1 MNGSPVPRRA
11 LIVSADIGAGH
22 NSAGRALE
30 EAMARAWPGCQVR
43 WLDTLSAIGPG
54 FGPLARA
61 FYVSQIRH
69 TPRMYEFFFS
79 AMGRHRWYLE
89 AVRRGLG
96 AWFGRRMGPRI
107 RALDPDVIVSTYPLG
122 SAGLS
127 WLRRHGQL
135 AVPAG
140 AWVPAFYPHPSWLYR
155 DLDITFV
162 MHPAAATAAARAE
175 PGLRVA
181 VGALPVR
188 DAFARQERAVAR
200 ARLGLEVGR
209 FTVAL
214 CPGSLGFGGMDR
226 AAQALLDAGEN
237 VQVLM
242 ACGKN
247 ERLRRE
253 LAGRNWPPGRLRI
266 LGWTQDMP
274 GLMAASDVVVGN
286 AGGATGLEALASGRP
301 VIMFEP
307 IAGHGR
313 ANAELMADSGLAL
326 LAWSPAELRRIVRRL
341 ARDRR
346 AAAELCDRA
355 LARATSRRREED
367 LADLAALAV
376 GDQAAVPAPGG
387 ERARRCPR

>member
-1 MNGSPVPRRA
+1 MVTSMRSTTENSSPVPRRA

-30 EAMARAWPGCQVR
+30 EAMGRAWPGCQVR
-43 WLDTLSAIGPG
+43 WLDTLAAAGPG

-61 FYVSQIRH
+61 FYVSQVRH

-89 AVRRGLG
+89 SVRRGSG
-96 AWFGRRMGPRI
+96 AWFGRRMEPRI

-127 WLRRHGQL
+127 WLRRHGKL

-162 MHPAAATAAARAE
+162 MHPAAVIAAAKSE

-188 DAFARQERAVAR
+188 DAFAPRERAVAR
-200 ARLGLEVGR
+200 ARLGLEPGR

-214 CPGSLGFGGMDR
+214 CPGSLGFGGMSR
-226 AAQALLDAGEN
+226 AAQVLLDAGGD

-242 ACGKN
+242 LCGRN

-253 LAGRNWPPGRLRI
+253 LAGRDRRRGRLRVF
-266 LGWTQDMP
+266 GWTDNVP

-326 LAWSPAELRRIVRRL
+326 LAWSPAELSRTVRRL
-341 ARDRR
+341 ASNPR
-346 AAAELCDRA
+346 AAAELSDQA
-355 LARATSRRREED
+355 LARATGRRREED

-376 GDQAAVPAPGG
+376 
-387 ERARRCPR
+387 R

>member
-1 MNGSPVPRRA
+1 MRSEAVSRSGVPRRA

-22 NSAGRALE
+22 NAAGRALE
-30 EAMARAWPGCQVR
+30 EAMARAWPGCQVC
-43 WLDTLSAIGPG
+43 WLDALAAIGPG

-61 FYVSQIRH
+61 FYVAQVRH
-69 TPRMYEFFFS
+69 SPRMYEFFFS

-89 AVRRGLG
+89 SVRRGLG

-127 WLRRHGQL
+127 WLRRHGRL
-135 AVPAG
+135 AAPAG

-162 MHPAAATAAARAE
+162 MHQAAAAAATRSE

-188 DAFARQERAVAR
+188 DAFAPRDRSPSRAA
-200 ARLGLEVGR
+200 LGLEADR
-209 FTVAL
+209 FTVAV
-214 CPGSLGFGGMDR
+214 CPGSLAFGRVGR
-226 AAQALLDAGEN
+226 AVSAVLAAGDD
-237 VQVLM
+237 VQVVV
-242 ACGKN
+242 ACGRN
-247 ERLRRE
+247 EKLREDLTARGQGHRRLRV
-253 LAGRNWPPGRLRI
+253 
-266 LGWTQDMP
+266 LGWTGDMP
-274 GLMAASDVVVGN
+274 GVMAAADVVVGN

-313 ANAELMADSGLAL
+313 ANAELMAATGLAS
-326 LAWSPAELRRIVRRL
+326 LAWSPAELTRTVRRL
-341 ARDRR
+341 ARDPG
-346 AAAELCDRA
+346 AAAEFTCVA
-355 LARATSRRREED
+355 LTQATGRRREED

-376 GDQAAVPAPGG
+376 
-387 ERARRCPR
+387 R

>member
-1 MNGSPVPRRA
+1 M
-11 LIVSADIGAGH
+11 
-22 NSAGRALE
+22 GRT
-30 EAMARAWPGCQVR
+30 WPGCRVS
-43 WLDTLSAIGPG
+43 WLDTLAAIGPG

-61 FYVSQIRH
+61 FYVSQIRQ

-79 AMGRHRWYLE
+79 AMWRHRWYLE
-89 AVRRGLG
+89 SVRRGLG

-127 WLRRHGQL
+127 WLRRQGEL
-135 AVPAG
+135 AMPVG
-140 AWVPAFYPHPSWLYR
+140 AWVPAFCPHPSWLYR

-162 MHPAAATAAARAE
+162 MHPAAAMAAARTE

-188 DAFARQERAVAR
+188 DAFVPADRAVAR
-200 ARLGLEVGR
+200 KGLGLDAGR

-214 CPGSLGFGGMDR
+214 CPGSLGFGGMGR
-226 AAQALLDAGEN
+226 AAQALLDAGED

-242 ACGKN
+242 LCGKN

-253 LAGRNWPPGRLRI
+253 LAGRGRHSGRLRV
-266 LGWTQDMP
+266 LGWTEDMP

-326 LAWSPAELRRIVRRL
+326 LAWSPAELSRTVRRL
-341 ARDRR
+341 ASNPR
-346 AAAELCDRA
+346 AAAALCDLA

-367 LADLAALAV
+367 LAELMAMAV
-376 GDQAAVPAPGG
+376 
-387 ERARRCPR
+387 R

>member
-1 MNGSPVPRRA
+1 MRSTTMNGSPVPRRA

-22 NSAGRALE
+22 NSAGRARA
-30 EAMARAWPGCQVR
+30 EAMARARPGCQVR

-140 AWVPAFYPHPSWLYR
+140 AWVPAFYSHPSWLYR
-155 DLDITFV
+155 DLDTTFV
-162 MHPAAATAAARAE
+162 MPPAAATAAARAE

-188 DAFARQERAVAR
+188 DAFARQGTGGSPGQAR
-200 ARLGLEVGR
+200 PRGRPVHRGPVSRL
-209 FTVAL
+209 A
-214 CPGSLGFGGMDR
+214 
-226 AAQALLDAGEN
+226 
-237 VQVLM
+237 
-242 ACGKN
+242 
-247 ERLRRE
+247 RLRRD
-253 LAGRNWPPGRLRI
+253 GPGRPGAARRGRERAGPDGLRK
-266 LGWTQDMP
+266 
-274 GLMAASDVVVGN
+274 
-286 AGGATGLEALASGRP
+286 E
-301 VIMFEP
+301 
-307 IAGHGR
+307 
-313 ANAELMADSGLAL
+313 
-326 LAWSPAELRRIVRRL
+326 
-341 ARDRR
+341 R
-346 AAAELCDRA
+346 AAAPGTGRPQ
-355 LARATSRRREED
+355 LAPRPP
-367 LADLAALAV
+367 AD
-376 GDQAAVPAPGG
+376 
-387 ERARRCPR
+387 PRL

>member
-1 MNGSPVPRRA
+1 MSRSPLPRRA

-22 NSAGRALE
+22 NAAGRALE
-30 EAMARAWPGCQVR
+30 EAMARAWPGCQVS
-43 WLDTLSAIGPG
+43 WLDALTAIGPG

-61 FYVSQIRH
+61 FYVSQVRH

-89 AVRRGLG
+89 SVRRGLG

-127 WLRRHGQL
+127 WLRRHGEL

-162 MHPAAATAAARAE
+162 MHPAAAAAAARSE

-188 DAFARQERAVAR
+188 DAFAPGDRALAR
-200 ARLGLEVGR
+200 AALGLEAGR

-214 CPGSLGFGGMDR
+214 CPGSLGFGRVGR
-226 AAQALLDAGEN
+226 AVSAVLAAGRD
-237 VQVLM
+237 VQVVV

-247 ERLRRE
+247 EKLREE
-253 LAGRNWPPGRLRI
+253 LAGRRADRGRLRV
-266 LGWTQDMP
+266 LGWTGDMP
-274 GLMAASDVVVGN
+274 GLMAAADVVVGN

-301 VIMFEP
+301 VIMFDP

-313 ANAELMADSGLAL
+313 ANAELMAASGLAL
-326 LAWSPAELRRIVRRL
+326 LAWSPAELTRTVRRL
-341 ARDRR
+341 ARDPGTAAGLASLTQAQDR
-346 AAAELCDRA
+346 AAG
-355 LARATSRRREED
+355 RRREED
-367 LADLAALAV
+367 LADLAAMAV
-376 GDQAAVPAPGG
+376 
-387 ERARRCPR
+387 R

>member
-1 MNGSPVPRRA
+1 MPSVRPGTANTSPVPRRA
-11 LIVSADIGAGH
+11 LVVSADIGAGH
-22 NSAGRALE
+22 NSAGQALE

-43 WLDTLSAIGPG
+43 WLDTLAAIGPG

-61 FYVSQIRH
+61 LYVSQVRH
-69 TPRMYEFFFS
+69 MPWMYEFFFS
-79 AMGRHRWYLE
+79 AMWRHRWYLE

-96 AWFGRRMGPRI
+96 SWFGRRMGPRI
-107 RALDPDVIVSTYPLG
+107 RALRPDVVVSTYPLG

-127 WLRRHGQL
+127 WLRRRGEL

-140 AWVPAFYPHPSWLYR
+140 AWVPAFCPHPSWLYR

-188 DAFARQERAVAR
+188 DAFALGDRAAAR
-200 ARLGLEVGR
+200 AGLGIEAGR

-214 CPGSLGFGGMDR
+214 CTGSLAFGRVGR
-226 AAQALLDAGEN
+226 AVDALLAAGQD
-237 VQVLM
+237 VQVIVV
-242 ACGKN
+242 CGKN
-247 ERLRRE
+247 RRLREE
-253 LAGRNWPPGRLRI
+253 LAGRGEYPGRLRV
-266 LGWTQDMP
+266 LGWTGDMP

-313 ANAELMADSGLAL
+313 ANAELMAESGLAL
-326 LAWSPAELRRIVRRL
+326 LAWSPAELTGTVRRL
-341 ARDRR
+341 AGDPG
-346 AAAELCDRA
+346 AVTKLAGMA
-355 LARATSRRREED
+355 LARAAGRRREQD
-367 LADLAALAV
+367 LADLAAVAV
-376 GDQAAVPAPGG
+376 
-387 ERARRCPR
+387 R